1 MNAVCLVFDRLH
13 AGYVGAYGNSWI
25 DTPAIDRLAAQSF
38 LFDQAAIDSPEIERL
53 YRSYWQGWHALC
65 PAPPES
71 RPSLPAPLREAG
83 AHTVL
88 LGDEPLVLRHPLAA
102 DFDQRIEI
110 DPPWRPQTASDIEQ
124 THFGRCFVRMI
135 EWLESAGGPFLLWCH
150 LGGLGTTWDAPPE
163 FRRAYQDE
171 GDPSPPDGADV
182 PDRRLTADY
191 DPDELLGVSQSY
203 AGQVTLLD
211 TCLGAF
217 LDFFDGLPIAG
228 ETLLTLTSARGFP
241 LGEHGRVGPCD
252 DAMFGELAHVPWMM
266 RFPDATGAAARCSS
280 LVEPADLWA
289 TLLDWWNVGAA
300 PRSPTAKSLL
310 RPARTDRTMARSA
323 LHDGR
328 RRPAGNPHVRLV
340 PSRRRRRRTVCQT
353 SRPLGNQQ
361 RLLPLP
367 RRGRVSVGR
376 DLAIRIG
383 SSGRPDR
390 RSPAVERSIGK
401 RLGMTFF
408 QEWIGSDKLPPTIR
422 LLRLPHRPSG
432 IMIRIGESITVALRK
447 GIVPF
452 SSDENG
458 DSPPLIHSPIL
469 RESGRTIR

>member
-1 MNAVCLVFDRLH
+1 MIDLNNLAWSLATSPEASLRNGAKAVETARRAMELSDGRQPAILDTLAAAYAEAGRFPEAVETVRKAIALASEQKQPDVEESLREKIAIYEAGKPFRETPQAAAAARRLTGRRSLPAPSAPGYNGGMNAVCLVFDRLH

-71 RPSLPAPLREAG
+71 RPSLPALLREAG

-203 AGQVTLLD
+203 A
-211 TCLGAF
+211 
-217 LDFFDGLPIAG
+217 
-228 ETLLTLTSARGFP
+228 
-241 LGEHGRVGPCD
+241 
-252 DAMFGELAHVPWMM
+252 
-266 RFPDATGAAARCSS
+266 
-280 LVEPADLWA
+280 
-289 TLLDWWNVGAA
+289 
-300 PRSPTAKSLL
+300 
-310 RPARTDRTMARSA
+310 DR
-323 LHDGR
+323 
-328 RRPAGNPHVRLV
+328 
-340 PSRRRRRRTVCQT
+340 
-353 SRPLGNQQ
+353 
-361 RLLPLP
+361 
-367 RRGRVSVGR
+367 
-376 DLAIRIG
+376 
-383 SSGRPDR
+383 
-390 RSPAVERSIGK
+390 
-401 RLGMTFF
+401 
-408 QEWIGSDKLPPTIR
+408 
-422 LLRLPHRPSG
+422 
-432 IMIRIGESITVALRK
+432 
-447 GIVPF
+447 
-452 SSDENG
+452 
-458 DSPPLIHSPIL
+458 
-469 RESGRTIR
+469 